1 MNEKDNMGMNQ
12 ELPPMGSNVDN
23 PNNGLANDN
32 YSNFN
37 NQQINSMDANNVSV
51 FDLMDQ
57 FSKSNQESGIGLN
70 QGLAVQTEQ
79 MPPVQTMPTQIE
91 DVPPVQTIPT
101 QMAEVPPVQ
110 TIPTQMED
118 VPPVQTMPTQMEDV
132 PPVQTIPTQMDD
144 VPPVQTIPTQME
156 DVPLSDSRQENDLSN
171 QLMGASLQE
180 EQIGEP
186 VQNDVEKNQ
195 DSDLLGDI
203 SSQPEE
209 MPNNASI
216 NNSTNAKQNNGKK
229 NSKKLLF
236 IVGFVCLLLIVLG
249 VVATI
254 IVLNSTRKSE
264 LVCTKEE
271 IKNEFMLYETD
282 TLSFK
287 GNKFQSVSFQQ
298 EVAFYSDYLDMKS
311 SVLEDSKNQFTGTGV
326 AIQTEE
332 TETGFNIITV
342 LNKDQFSSM
351 QGINKSNYSK
361 DSIKKIMT
369 DKGYTC
375 E

>member
-1 MNEKDNMGMNQ
+1 M
-12 ELPPMGSNVDN
+12 
-23 PNNGLANDN
+23 
-32 YSNFN
+32 
-37 NQQINSMDANNVSV
+37 
-51 FDLMDQ
+51 
-57 FSKSNQESGIGLN
+57 
-70 QGLAVQTEQ
+70 
-79 MPPVQTMPTQIE
+79 E

-101 QMAEVPPVQ
+101 QMD
-110 TIPTQMED
+110 D
-118 VPPVQTMPTQMEDV
+118 VPPVQAMPTQMEEV

-186 VQNDVEKNQ
+186 VQNDVEKNH

-254 IVLNSTRKSE
+254 IVLNFTRKSE